1 MERRMECHQT
11 VTYDSLMIS
20 VIHTIK
26 VITIQKKDH
35 LIRIIFIRRI
45 IYNYEKWR
53 GCSWGLI
60 QLSINVLICPKKNQK
75 NENPKTIIL
84 KDRIY
89 GNFLRTILVEV
100 LNQKYKL

>member
-1 MERRMECHQT
+1 MECHQT

-20 VIHTIK
+20 VINTIK

-75 NENPKTIIL
+75 YNENPNTTL
-84 KDRIY
+84 
-89 GNFLRTILVEV
+89 TP
-100 LNQKYKL
+100 